1 MYQNKWTNGCAQLV
15 DDLTFTGNCVIAEI
29 HRLALLVPKDFSD
42 ISSSAFNK
50 LLIDFSYFENRDSFD
65 HFTEGSEEGRQL
77 DKEFYSRF
85 GPYLEMFGRLVDK
98 FYDFILDI
106 SDFSTDFLTYKEQF
120 ARFKCVEQLEMFG
133 AQLLYLLGFV
143 LLLIDQKFP
152 QEIRER
158 IFVAF
163 YRLRTDIPLKKLET
177 VVNVFRNRR
186 EAYESSF
193 LSIGIDECFIQKMIT
208 FLQFYKGP
216 KLGWL
221 ENAIYVCLYFDPS
234 HDTLNN
240 QFSTMRQIID
250 NSFASR
256 WVLHLHVDFQ
266 VNLFEKWSR
275 FKAANAAIANAW
287 DTSRAVGLADAHFST
302 LRCATF
308 PSTGLLSVEKFDD
321 YEKLL
326 LDCNAAIKWL
336 ILHHSKDEFINCH
349 VLNTNFGRLLS
360 MYDPIGNAVLAFLRN
375 SLGIKPD
382 RRTERIVGWLDSVK
396 CSIEDMA
403 PSLVAAGADCVTFVP
418 LDQLSARISEVLQ
431 SQYDSNIDHQ
441 QLLLRQCLVLARSD
455 LRRLRNRN
463 CVQMEQLL
471 QAEALSVKFIF
482 LKVAESVQTLV
493 WGSNCNEV
501 KRNKLCSF
509 YYSLLEL
516 KLRAVI
522 QAVPRSIFHEMAKLT
537 DCFPS
542 DTSSVSIGKTRIR
555 EFADFERRRTLADLT
570 FQISKLARGISNT
583 CIKQL
588 GDVEIQPRALLADGL
603 RRELNT
609 RLKQIFATNGQPNN
623 ILKTL
628 QSQSVKFHQFRRSF
642 LFICDHVGIRDG
654 IRMWTEQIKC
664 ILAESLKSKTTK
676 TAEGSSPIVSS
687 ISQPKLMLEKL
698 YDFIISATAPQS
710 TKYSQMESVWRS
722 ADGKF
727 IKFSYNVFASLENWM
742 LSGLNALT
750 AAMLAKEVAELKLAF
765 VKRAFGTNRSLPASR
780 TALLA
785 QLSSPE
791 FALSGPNRELLLAL
805 GRLGQQFLLLCN
817 LQLFVKAEAHSQ
829 LGTVHTTEQ
838 TLRRI
843 TKWEDALNTNKN
855 LSVIGFN
862 GELVDTICRILP
874 LKSANGQLF
883 LFSVILYFSYCV
895 NDQNL
900 AIQKVEKMDG
910 VAVIEGAKLMLQH
923 SPLWRHLTAD
933 AKYLFL
939 HENPTIFR
947 HSLPIFP

>member
-1 MYQNKWTNGCAQLV
+1 MGAKEMYQNKWTNGCAQFV

-65 HFTEGSEEGRQL
+65 HFTERSEEGRQL
-77 DKEFYSRF
+77 DKEFYTRF

-106 SDFSTDFLTYKEQF
+106 SDFSTDFHTYKEQF

-133 AQLLYLLGFV
+133 AQLLYLLGIV

-152 QEIRER
+152 QEMRER

-163 YRLRTDIPLKKLET
+163 YRLR
-177 VVNVFRNRR
+177 
-186 EAYESSF
+186 
-193 LSIGIDECFIQKMIT
+193 SIGIDECFIQKMIT

-221 ENAIYVCLYFDPS
+221 ENAVYVCLYFDPS

-240 QFSTMRQIID
+240 EFSTMRQIID

-275 FKAANAAIANAW
+275 FKAANAAIANVW
-287 DTSRAVGLADAHFST
+287 DTSRAVGLTDAHFST

-308 PSTGLLSVEKFDD
+308 PSSGLLSVEKFDD

-336 ILHHSKDEFINCH
+336 ILHFSKDEFMSRNKKLAAFATLDDSSVEIM
-349 VLNTNFGRLLS
+349 NFLKQLS
-360 MYDPIGNAVLAFLRN
+360 RFEYKFRKVLAFLRN

-382 RRTERIVGWLDSVK
+382 RRTERIVGWLNSVK

-403 PSLVAAGADCVTFVP
+403 PSLVTAGGGDCTSFVP

-455 LRRLRNRN
+455 LRRLRNVCAIDDSFAHGLNERSESVFLFRYVKRN

-482 LKVAESVQTLV
+482 LKIAESVQTLV

-542 DTSSVSIGKTRIR
+542 DTSSVSIEKTRIR

-609 RLKQIFATNGQPNN
+609 GLKQIFATNGQPNN

-664 ILAESLKSKTTK
+664 ILAESLKS
-676 TAEGSSPIVSS
+676 
-687 ISQPKLMLEKL
+687 
-698 YDFIISATAPQS
+698 

-727 IKFSYNVFASLENWM
+727 VKFSYNVFASLENWM

-829 LGTVHTTEQ
+829 LGTVHTTER

-855 LSVIGFN
+855 LSAIGFN
-862 GELVDTICRILP
+862 GELVDTICKILP

-883 LFSVILYFSYCV
+883 LFSVILHFSYCV

-900 AIQKVEKMDG
+900 AIQKVEKMDA

-923 SPLWRHLTAD
+923 SPLIIFS
-933 AKYLFL
+933 LFNGYVGVSSKGNWDV
-939 HENPTIFR
+939 E
-947 HSLPIFP
+947 